1 MYAIIQSGG
10 KQYKVAAGEKVK
22 LEKLG
27 QEAGVDVDLP
37 ALLVVDG
44 DQVWTAGQK
53 GGYKVSGKVLAD
65 GKRRKVLVFHK
76 KRRKQYKKLRGHR
89 QPFTAVR
96 ITEIAFDGQSF
107 KAPEQAAVSAK
118 GPKATEGG
126 AAPEGAVAPKKKASA
141 KKHASGEAGGGTKS
155 ARHGGSSKTSKS
167 KGGAAP
173 KKK

>member
-27 QEAGVDVDLP
+27 QEAGADVDLP

-89 QPFTAVR
+89 QPFTEVQ
-96 ITEIAFDGQSF
+96 ILSIE
-107 KAPEQAAVSAK
+107 KA
-118 GPKATEGG
+118 
-126 AAPEGAVAPKKKASA
+126 
-141 KKHASGEAGGGTKS
+141 
-155 ARHGGSSKTSKS
+155 
-167 KGGAAP
+167 
-173 KKK
+173 